1 MPQDRS
7 SCPLFLLVPGV
18 RAAVGAQLCANLSS
32 RVKLPGSGMQVWG
45 WLLLSGQSVLM
56 SLRVTK
62 HWHRMPRESGTG
74 VRCWSLL
81 LGDGPK
87 TPGDGLG
94 HPVLGGPMEQITQTQ
109 RLLLTSA
116 ILSITVTINGAGLG
130 ACSACGVK
138 AVPKATPRL
147 TGSSSMLCFTH
158 LPMWRC
164 LSQPHGHAAPSQ
176 KHMGNGALVPLMG
189 TAFGLSPPGCYF
201 KQSTVS
207 TVAG

>member
-1 MPQDRS
+1 MP
-7 SCPLFLLVPGV
+7 
-18 RAAVGAQLCANLSS
+18 
-32 RVKLPGSGMQVWG
+32 SGGGGDGCCQFRRG
-45 WLLLSGQSVLM
+45 NKF
-56 SLRVTK
+56 VTIIIISAIVIAKTVIDTKTEK
-62 HWHRMPRESGTG
+62 HWHRRPRESGTG

-158 LPMWRC
+158 LPMW
-164 LSQPHGHAAPSQ
+164 
-176 KHMGNGALVPLMG
+176 
-189 TAFGLSPPGCYF
+189 
-201 KQSTVS
+201 
-207 TVAG
+207 